1 MAKHYTRNEV
11 VERFKKTIESGSPVV
26 IAGAGT
32 GISGKFAERGG
43 ADLIG
48 VYNSGLYRMDGNG
61 SLAGLMPY
69 GNANDIVLQLA
80 NRVFP
85 QIKEAP
91 MIAGICGSDP
101 TRVMEAF
108 LKDLINIGFSAV
120 MNFPTVGLI
129 DGRYRKEL
137 EDTGMG
143 YDKEIETLIKAK
155 ELGLFTI
162 GYAFNEEEAAMV
174 GKAGLDV
181 MICHMGLTTGG
192 AIGSKYSEEV
202 SLEKCANLINR
213 MTAAA
218 KEGNPDIMIFAHG
231 GPISGPED
239 TAYIYDHTEA
249 VGFLGASSIERIPV
263 EKPLENAVKDFKS
276 KKIGK
281 NKYCIT

>member
-1 MAKHYTRNEV
+1 MAKRYSREEV
-11 VERFKKTIESGSPVV
+11 KERLVEEIKAGRPVV

-32 GISGKFAERGG
+32 GISGKFAEKGG

-69 GNANDIVLQLA
+69 GNANEIVKELA

-91 MIAGICGSDP
+91 MIAGISGSDP
-101 TRVMEAF
+101 TREMGPF
-108 LKDLINIGFSAV
+108 LNELIELGFSAV

-129 DGRYRKEL
+129 DGRFRKEL

-143 YDKEIETLIKAK
+143 YGKEMDALKLGK
-155 ELGLFTI
+155 EKGMFTI

-174 GKAGLDV
+174 GETGLDV

-192 AIGSKYSEEV
+192 AIGSQYSEDV
-202 SLEKCANLINR
+202 TLDDCVDLINR
-213 MTAAA
+213 MTKKA
-218 KEGNPDIMIFAHG
+218 KEKNPDIMIFSHG
-231 GPISGPED
+231 GPISSPND
-239 TAYIYDHTEA
+239 TEYVYARTES
-249 VGFLGASSIERIPV
+249 VGFLGASSIERIPIEV
-263 EKPLENAVKDFKS
+263 PLQNAVKDFKS
-276 KKIGK
+276 RKINIG
-281 NKYCIT
+281 

>member
-1 MAKHYTRNEV
+1 MAKQYTRDEV
-11 VERFKKTIESGSPVV
+11 LSRFKATIAEGKPVV

-43 ADLIG
+43 ADLVG

-69 GNANDIVLQLA
+69 GNANDIVIQLA

-101 TRVMEAF
+101 TREMKPF
-108 LKDLINIGFSAV
+108 LKQLLELGFSAV

-129 DGRYRKEL
+129 DGRYRQEL

-143 YDKEIETLIKAK
+143 YDKEIATLKLGK

-162 GYAFNEEEAAMV
+162 GYAFNEQEAAMV
-174 GKAGLDV
+174 GEAGLDV

-192 AIGSKYSEEV
+192 AIGSKYSEAV
-202 SLEKCANLINR
+202 TLETCAALINR
-213 MTAAA
+213 MTEAARA
-218 KEGNPDIMIFAHG
+218 HNPDILIFAHG
-231 GPISGPED
+231 GPISSPED
-239 TAYIYDHTEA
+239 TAYIYEHTES

-263 EKPLENAVKDFKS
+263 ERPLMEAVKDFKAQKLG
-276 KKIGK
+276 KK
-281 NKYCIT
+281 

>member
-1 MAKHYTRNEV
+1 MAKQYTREQV
-11 VERFKKTIESGSPVV
+11 TKRLRDMIASGKPVV

-69 GNANDIVLQLA
+69 GNANQIVIELA
-80 NRVFP
+80 NRVCP

-101 TRVMEAF
+101 TREMLPY
-108 LKDLINIGFSAV
+108 LKHLKELGFSAV

-129 DGRYRKEL
+129 DGRFRREL

-143 YDKEIETLIKAK
+143 YGKEIESLKMAS
-155 ELGLFTI
+155 ELGMFTL
-162 GYAFNEEEAAMV
+162 GYAFNEEEARMV
-174 GKAGLDV
+174 GEAGLDV
-181 MICHMGLTTGG
+181 LICHMGLTTGG

-202 SLEKCANLINR
+202 SLEKCAELINR
-213 MTAAA
+213 MAAEA
-218 KEGNPDIMIFAHG
+218 RKGNPDIMIFAHG
-231 GPISGPED
+231 GPISSPED
-239 TAYIYDHTEA
+239 TGYIYAHSEA

-263 EKPLENAVKDFKS
+263 EQPLMEAVKAFKNQ
-276 KKIGK
+276 KL
-281 NKYCIT
+281 NV